1 MPGRMALAARC
12 RGQGPCR
19 VLARGTWC
27 SVSRWCSGG
36 SALMQLVQPTL
47 QAWLGALGWGG
58 AMRSYR
64 VAESADRARAVGA
77 SSPSDL

>member
-1 MPGRMALAARC
+1 MHGLSARDLVLCLAL
-12 RGQGPCR
+12 
-19 VLARGTWC
+19 VL
-27 SVSRWCSGG
+27 GG

-47 QAWLGALGWGG
+47 QAWLGALGWCV

-64 VAESADRARAVGA
+64 VAESADRARAVVA